1 MGFTILDVAIT
12 GQSSRDACPGAL
24 QVHPA
29 ADGPLARVRLPGGDL
44 TGAQLGVLAASGGGV
59 LELTSRANI
68 QVRGVQDPSAF
79 AAAVAAAGLL
89 PSPSHERV
97 RNIVASPLNGSAAF
111 RGVVRALD
119 EAICAA
125 PELAGL
131 SGRFL
136 FAVDDGS
143 GDVAGLGADV
153 LLISRGEH
161 FAVVAG
167 TTDLRLRLP
176 PAEAIH
182 EAVHVAQNFLRLSD
196 GAWRIPD
203 GTFAG
208 VPAALPKPRTSG
220 YVGDFG
226 DTTGALVPLGR
237 LTAAQ
242 ARVLTEAE
250 WLRITPWRT
259 VLVPE
264 GTPLP
269 DGLIIDP
276 ESPWLHVTACTGS
289 PGCAKSLSD
298 VQADAHPIGSPVHWS
313 GCARRCG
320 RPRGDVVD
328 MIATPSGYQRSTP

>member
-1 MGFTILDVAIT
+1 MT
-12 GQSSRDACPGAL
+12 GHSSRDACPGAL

-59 LELTSRANI
+59 LELTSRANV
-68 QVRGVQDPSAF
+68 QVRGVKDPAGF
-79 AAAVAAAGLL
+79 AEAVAAAGLL

-111 RGVVRALD
+111 RGVVRDLD
-119 EAICAA
+119 AAICAV
-125 PELAGL
+125 PELADL

-153 LLISRGEH
+153 VLMSRGEH
-161 FAVVAG
+161 FAVIAG

-176 PAEAIH
+176 PAQAVH
-182 EAVHVAQNFLRLSD
+182 EAVHVAQNFLRVSD
-196 GAWRIPD
+196 GAWRIPE
-203 GTFAG
+203 GAFPG
-208 VPAALPKPRTSG
+208 VPADLPAPRTGG

-226 DTTGALVPLGR
+226 DTTGVLAPLGR
-237 LTAAQ
+237 LTATQ
-242 ARVLTEAE
+242 ATVLAEAE

-259 VLVPE
+259 VLVPK
-264 GTPLP
+264 GTRLP
-269 DGLIIDP
+269 DGLITDP

-298 VQADAHPIGSPVHWS
+298 VQKDAEPIGVPVHWS
-313 GCARRCG
+313 GCGRKCG
-320 RPRGDVVD
+320 RPRGEVVD
-328 MIATPSGYQRSTP
+328 LIATTSGYQRSAS

>member
-1 MGFTILDVAIT
+1 MGFNILDVAIT

-44 TGAQLGVLAASGGGV
+44 TGAQLGVLAAAGDGV
-59 LELTSRANI
+59 LELTSRANV
-68 QVRGVQDPSAF
+68 QVRGVRDPAGF

-97 RNIVASPLNGSAAF
+97 RNVLASPLDGSAAF

-153 LLISRGEH
+153 LLMSRGDR

-167 TTDLRLRLP
+167 NTDLRLRLP
-176 PAEAIH
+176 PAEAVH
-182 EAVHVAQNFLRLSD
+182 EAVKVAQNFLRVSD
-196 GAWRIPD
+196 GAWRIPE
-203 GTFAG
+203 GAFEG
-208 VPAALPKPRTSG
+208 VPADLPKPRTSG

-226 DTTGALVPLGR
+226 ETTGALVPLGR
-237 LTAAQ
+237 LTTRQAA
-242 ARVLTEAE
+242 VLAEAA
-250 WLRITPWRT
+250 WLRVTPWRT
-259 VLVPE
+259 VLVPK
-264 GTPLP
+264 GTRLP
-269 DGLIIDP
+269 DGLVTDP
-276 ESPWLHVTACTGS
+276 GDPWSHVSACTGS

-298 VQADAHPIGSPVHWS
+298 VQADAHPIGPPVHWS

-320 RPRGDVVD
+320 RPRGEVVD
-328 MIATPSGYQRSTP
+328 LIATPSGYQRSTT